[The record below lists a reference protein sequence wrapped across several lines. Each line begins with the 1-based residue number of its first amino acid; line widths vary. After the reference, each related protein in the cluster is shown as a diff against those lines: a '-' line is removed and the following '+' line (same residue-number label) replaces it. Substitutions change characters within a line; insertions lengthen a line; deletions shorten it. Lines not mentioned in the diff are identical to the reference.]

1 MATYKSPYSGKQVDT
16 AVKNTSSLNFENG
29 VLKVSSDIQLTEM
42 GDENN
47 SVATKAYVDEHA
59 GGEQIPEKLT
69 LAYNLVTNQY
79 QQTMPGIK
87 FGEEQ
92 NYNGYIRR
100 QLQNNSDSQAITDE
114 ATIKDYLYF
123 MTGVSAIPTYDTST
137 NKTCFLFLTSNET
150 CWKLQYESSGLW
162 AYKVNN
168 FPFATKSYVDEY
180 GSTINNLNTAVNQ
193 MQSDFQTQID
203 NKLGLSGGLI
213 DGPLYLDSISPEN
226 HVATKKYVDEASV
239 AGLPPAPDE
248 DGDWV
253 YVCHAVKAKY
263 VNVASTAN
271 VIETTLSQG
280 AFNCV
285 IELPFETSD
294 VTGDIW
300 FTVENGAIMTPT
312 SETVDITI
320 SGTRITQTSGPTIS
334 SLNYNLIDN
343 KISITGDFPYRLGT
357 TNYRLTGGITI
368 QDLKAYQNGSKVYE
382 WTLFKQVV

>member
-1 MATYKSPYSGKQVDT
+1 MATYKSPYSGRQVDT

-42 GDENN
+42 GGASK

-79 QQTMPGIK
+79 QQTMYGVK

-100 QLQNNSDSQAITDE
+100 QLQNNSDSQAITDV
-114 ATIKDYLYF
+114 ATIKNYLYF

-213 DGPLYLDSISPEN
+213 VGPLYLDSVSPEN
-226 HVATKKYVDEASV
+226 HVATKKYVNEASA

-248 DGDWV
+248 DGNWV

-285 IELPFETSD
+285 IELPFNTSKI
-294 VTGDIW
+294 TGNIW
-300 FTVENGAIMTPT
+300 FLVENAAMMNPGP
-312 SETVDITI
+312 ETVGITI
-320 SGTRITQTSGPTIS
+320 SEIGITQTSGPIIS
-334 SLNYNLIDN
+334 SLDYSIIDN
-343 KISITGDFPYRLGT
+343 KISITGNFPYNLST
-357 TNYRLTGGITI
+357 KNYQLVGDNITI

-382 WTLFKQVV
+382 WTLF